1 MPIIETESLTKT
13 YHMGDVELRALNDVS
28 FRVEQGEFMAIMGS
42 SGSGKSTL
50 LNLLGCLDAPT
61 SGDYRLDNVDVSTL
75 GEDELARVRNKKIG
89 FVFQS
94 YNLLART
101 SALANVELPL
111 LYSGRGRSRDRAIAA
126 LRRVGLQDWGD
137 HLPSQLSGGQQQRVA
152 IARALINDPELLVAD
167 EPTGNLDSRTGEDV
181 MGILQSLNDAGMTIV
196 MVTHEDDIS
205 QHAKRIIHLRD
216 GELLSD
222 QLVENRIIF
231 GKEGSAP

>member
-61 SGDYRLDNVDVSTL
+61 SGVYRLDNVDVSTL

-181 MGILQSLNDAGMTIV
+181 MGIPQSLNDAGMTIV

>member
-1 MPIIETESLTKT
+1 
-13 YHMGDVELRALNDVS
+13 
-28 FRVEQGEFMAIMGS
+28 
-42 SGSGKSTL
+42 
-50 LNLLGCLDAPT
+50 
-61 SGDYRLDNVDVSTL
+61 VDVSTL